1 MPVNIDEDSQLPTYD
16 NVKFLGANKIPFIL
30 LLVVIIVIY
39 IFLFTFLNNMSLNNE
54 SNKWW
59 ILILEIILIIVLIIV
74 VALNLKELKF
84 KEYNF
89 STEIQN
95 LFNNKRTQINIKT
108 NEKEEVE
115 EKEEKKEEKK
125 KERRKEEKKCIDSTD
140 ISNQEVFH
148 IFNNKYTYSE
158 AKEVCSSLDAR
169 LATYDEVE
177 NAYNKGGGWCSYGW
191 SADQLALFPT
201 QKETYNKLKK
211 ILGHENDCGR
221 PGVNGGYIDNKKA
234 KFGANCFG
242 KKPEMS
248 VLDEEYMDKYSFSPA
263 FSDASYSD
271 FSYCAVDST
280 SSAMN
285 LLIAPFNKSKW
296 SFN

>member
-16 NVKFLGANKIPFIL
+16 NIKFLGANKIPFIL
-30 LLVVIIVIY
+30 LLIVIIVIY

-54 SNKWW
+54 NNKWW
-59 ILILEIILIIVLIIV
+59 ILILEIILIIILIIV

-95 LFNNKRTQINIKT
+95 LFNNRRTQININTK
-108 NEKEEVE
+108 EKEQV
-115 EKEEKKEEKK
+115 KEEKKENKNN
-125 KERRKEEKKCIDSTD
+125 KCSDSTD

-158 AKEVCSSLDAR
+158 AKQVCSSLDAR

-177 NAYNKGGGWCSYGW
+177 NAYSKGAGWCSYGW

-221 PGVNGGYIDNKKA
+221 PGVNGGYIENKKA

-248 VLDEEYMDKYSFSPA
+248 VLNQEYMEKYSFSPA

-271 FSYCAVDST
+271 FSYCAVESS